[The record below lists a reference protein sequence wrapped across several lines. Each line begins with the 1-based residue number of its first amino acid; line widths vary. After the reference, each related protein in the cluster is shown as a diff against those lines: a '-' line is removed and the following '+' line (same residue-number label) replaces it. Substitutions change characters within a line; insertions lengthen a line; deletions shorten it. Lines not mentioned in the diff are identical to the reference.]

1 MCVAP
6 PRYVCLAAGQ
16 PRAPVPPLDIAGYAQ
31 AHDDAV
37 WETLQACLGGIAS
50 GEADGARKLATLP
63 AYRARS
69 VLGGMG

>member
-1 MCVAP
+1 MLRRGP
-6 PRYVCLAAGQ
+6 TTRS
-16 PRAPVPPLDIAGYAQ
+16 VPPLDIAGYAQ